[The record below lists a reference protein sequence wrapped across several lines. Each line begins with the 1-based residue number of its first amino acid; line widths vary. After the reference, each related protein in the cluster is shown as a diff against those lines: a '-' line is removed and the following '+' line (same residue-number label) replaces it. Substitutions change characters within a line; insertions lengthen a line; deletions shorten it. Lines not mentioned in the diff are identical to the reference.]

1 MKALRLPLNKGD
13 TRRFT
18 AGQRVFNQGEPGTT
32 MYVVHEGEVDLL
44 VNGQMVE
51 KLGPG
56 GVLGEM
62 GLIDTAPRSAS
73 AVART
78 DCKLIPVNQERFAL
92 LVQHTP
98 DFALQIMRV
107 MAGRLRAMDQMLMDR
122 RQADRRSTERRHA
135 GRSRL

>member
-1 MKALRLPLNKGD
+1 MKALRVPYNKSEARG
-13 TRRFT
+13 FA
-18 AGQRVFNQGEPGTT
+18 AGQRIFSQGDAGDT

-44 VNGQMVE
+44 VNGQTVE

-62 GLIDTAPRSAS
+62 GLIDTAPRSAT
-73 AVART
+73 AIART
-78 DCKLIPVNQERFAL
+78 ECKLVPVDRNRFGL

-107 MAGRLRAMDQMLMDR
+107 MAGRLRVMDQMLLDR
-122 RQADRRSTERRHA
+122 RQVERRA
-135 GRSRL
+135 AERRRVGTS

>member
-1 MKALRLPLNKGD
+1 MKALRIPLHNKSD
-13 TRRFT
+13 TRIFT
-18 AGQRVFNQGEPGTT
+18 AGQRVFNQGEPGNT
-32 MYVVHEGEVDLL
+32 MFVVHEGEVDLL
-44 VNGQMVE
+44 VNGHLVE

-62 GLIDTAPRSAS
+62 GLIDTSPRSAT

-78 DCKLIPVNQERFAL
+78 DCKLVPVNHERFAL

-107 MAGRLRAMDQMLMDR
+107 MAGRLRAMDQLLMDR
-122 RQADRRSTERRHA
+122 RQADRRAQERRQI
-135 GRSRL
+135 SPS

>member
-1 MKALRLPLNKGD
+1 MKTLRIPHHKSEA
-13 TRRFT
+13 RKFT
-18 AGQRVFNQGEPGTT
+18 PGQHIFNQGEPGNT
-32 MYVVHEGEVDLL
+32 MYVVQDGEVELH
-44 VNGQMVE
+44 VNGQLVE

-62 GLIDTAPRSAS
+62 GLIDTSPRSAS

-78 DCKLIPVNQERFAL
+78 ECKLIPVNHDRFAL

-107 MAGRLRAMDQMLMDR
+107 MAGRLRAMDQLLMDR
-122 RQADRRSTERRHA
+122 RQADRRAQVRRPI
-135 GRSRL
+135 SPS

>member
-1 MKALRLPLNKGD
+1 MKTLRIPHHKSEA
-13 TRRFT
+13 RKFT
-18 AGQRVFNQGEPGTT
+18 PGQCIFNQGEAGNT
-32 MYVVHEGEVDLL
+32 MYVVQEGEVELL
-44 VNGQMVE
+44 VNGQLVE

-62 GLIDTAPRSAS
+62 GLIDTSPRSAS

-78 DCKLIPVNQERFAL
+78 ECTLIPVNNDRFAL

-107 MAGRLRAMDQMLMDR
+107 MAGRLRAMDQLLMDR
-122 RQADRRSTERRHA
+122 RQTDRRAQERRQM
-135 GRSRL
+135 GQS

>member
-1 MKALRLPLNKGD
+1 
-13 TRRFT
+13 
-18 AGQRVFNQGEPGTT
+18 
-32 MYVVHEGEVDLL
+32 
-44 VNGQMVE
+44 MVE

-73 AVART
+73 AIARSA
-78 DCKLIPVNQERFAL
+78 CKLIPVNQERFSL

-107 MAGRLRAMDQMLMDR
+107 MAGRLRVMDRLLMDR
-122 RQADRRSTERRHA
+122 RQADRRALERRT
-135 GRSRL
+135 SPS

>member
-1 MKALRLPLNKGD
+1 MKTLRIPHHKSE
-13 TRRFT
+13 TRSFT
-18 AGQRVFNQGEPGTT
+18 TGQRIFNQGEAGST
-32 MYVVHEGEVDLL
+32 MYVVQDGEVDLL
-44 VNGQMVE
+44 VNDQVVE

-62 GLIDTAPRSAS
+62 GLIDTSPRSAS

-78 DCKLIPVNQERFAL
+78 DCKLIPVNHDRFAL

-107 MAGRLRAMDQMLMDR
+107 MAGRLRAMDQLLMDR
-122 RQADRRSTERRHA
+122 RQADRRALERRQITP
-135 GRSRL
+135 S

>member
-1 MKALRLPLNKGD
+1 MKTLRIPHHKSEH
-13 TRRFT
+13 RSFT
-18 AGQRVFNQGEPGTT
+18 SGQSIFNQGEAGST
-32 MYVVHEGEVDLL
+32 MYVVQDGEVDLL
-44 VNGQMVE
+44 VNGQLVE

-73 AVART
+73 AIART
-78 DCKLIPVNQERFAL
+78 ACKLIPVNHDRFAL

-107 MAGRLRAMDQMLMDR
+107 MAGRLRAMDQLLMDR
-122 RQADRRSTERRHA
+122 RQADRRALERRPITP
-135 GRSRL
+135 S

>member
-1 MKALRLPLNKGD
+1 MKALRIPHQKSEA
-13 TRRFT
+13 RSFT
-18 AGQRVFNQGEPGTT
+18 AGQCIFNQGEAGTT
-32 MYVVHEGEVDLL
+32 MYVVYQGEVDLL
-44 VNGQMVE
+44 VNGQRVE

-78 DCKLIPVNQERFAL
+78 DCKLIPVNRERFAL

-107 MAGRLRAMDQMLMDR
+107 MAGRLRVMDQLLMDR
-122 RQADRRSTERRHA
+122 RQTDRRATERR
-135 GRSRL
+135 RLTPS

>member
-1 MKALRLPLNKGD
+1 MKTLRVPYNKSEA
-13 TRRFT
+13 RRFA
-18 AGQRVFNQGEPGTT
+18 AGQPIFNQGEAGST

-44 VNGQMVE
+44 VNGQKVE

-62 GLIDTAPRSAS
+62 GLIDAAPRSAS

-78 DCKLIPVNQERFAL
+78 DCKLIPVNRERFGL

-107 MAGRLRAMDQMLMDR
+107 MAGRLRVMDQMLLDR
-122 RQADRRSTERRHA
+122 RQVERRATERRRVRA
-135 GRSRL
+135 A

>member
-1 MKALRLPLNKGD
+1 MKTLRIPHHKSE
-13 TRRFT
+13 TRTFT
-18 AGQRVFNQGEPGTT
+18 PGQPIFNQGEAGNT

-44 VNGQMVE
+44 VNGQLVE
-51 KLGPG
+51 KVGPG

-78 DCKLIPVNQERFAL
+78 NCKLIPVNGQRFAL

-107 MAGRLRAMDQMLMDR
+107 MAGRLRTMDQLLMDR
-122 RQADRRSTERRHA
+122 RQANRRALERRQITP
-135 GRSRL
+135 S

>member
-1 MKALRLPLNKGD
+1 MKTLRIPHQKND
-13 TRRFT
+13 TRTFS
-18 AGQRVFNQGEPGTT
+18 AGQHIFRQGEAGTT
-32 MYVVHEGEVDLL
+32 MYVVNEGEVDLL
-44 VNGQMVE
+44 VDGQLVE

-78 DCKLIPVNQERFAL
+78 ECKLIPVNQERFAL

-107 MAGRLRAMDQMLMDR
+107 MAGRLRVMDQMLLDR
-122 RQADRRSTERRHA
+122 RQADRRATERRQLNP
-135 GRSRL
+135 S

>member
-1 MKALRLPLNKGD
+1 MKVLRIPHHKSEA
-13 TRRFT
+13 RKFT
-18 AGQRVFNQGEPGTT
+18 PGQNIFKQGETGDT
-32 MYVVHEGEVDLL
+32 MYVVQEGEVELL
-44 VNGQMVE
+44 VNGQLVE

-62 GLIDTAPRSAS
+62 GLIDTSPRSAS

-78 DCKLIPVNQERFAL
+78 ECKLIPVNHDRFAL

-107 MAGRLRAMDQMLMDR
+107 MAGRLRAMDQLLMDR
-122 RQADRRSTERRHA
+122 RQADRRALERRQI
-135 GRSRL
+135 SPS

>member
-1 MKALRLPLNKGD
+1 MKILRVPHTKNEARD
-13 TRRFT
+13 FA
-18 AGQRVFNQGEPGTT
+18 AGQHIFEQGEKGTT
-32 MYVVHEGEVDLL
+32 MYVVQEGEVDLL
-44 VNGQMVE
+44 VNGQKVE

-78 DCKLIPVNQERFAL
+78 DCKLIPVNAQRFAL

-107 MAGRLRAMDQMLMDR
+107 MAGRLRVMDQMLLDR
-122 RQADRRSTERRHA
+122 RRTERRNSE
-135 GRSRL
+135 RRRVRTS